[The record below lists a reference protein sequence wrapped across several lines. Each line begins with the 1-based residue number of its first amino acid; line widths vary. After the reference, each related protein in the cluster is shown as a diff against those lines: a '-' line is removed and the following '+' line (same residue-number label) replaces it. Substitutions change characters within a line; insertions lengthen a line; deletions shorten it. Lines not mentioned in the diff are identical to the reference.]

1 MAGQSLSMSKAGSM
15 VDQKLIECIPN
26 FSEGRR
32 GAVIDAIVAA
42 IGAHPVHVLN
52 VHSDADHNRTVVTF
66 AGEPDAVSSAMFAGA
81 QIAIQHIDLRHHDG
95 QHPRI
100 GAVDVVPFVP
110 LRHVSFDEA
119 VALARTFAR
128 RVGDELAIPVYLYD
142 AAALRADRR
151 DLAQIRRPQ
160 YEGLSARIDSDPHFM
175 PDSGPHTLG
184 PAGAMVVG
192 ARGPLIAFN
201 AYLDTDD
208 VETAQTIARAIRASS
223 GGLAK
228 VKALGLF
235 VNGQAQVS
243 MNLTDYRQTGLAAVM
258 DALQHHAALLQ
269 TRVTHTEIVGLVP
282 REALLAYAAA
292 QLGLSMNPNEL
303 VLEHQLGSA
312 TGDFS
317 DITFE

>member
-1 MAGQSLSMSKAGSM
+1 MAGQSLWMSKAGSM
-15 VDQKLIECIPN
+15 VEQKLIECIPN

-32 GAVIDAIVAA
+32 GPVIDAIVAA
-42 IGAHPVHVLN
+42 IRAHPVHVLN

-66 AGEPDAVSSAMFAGA
+66 AGEPDAVASAMFAGA
-81 QIAIQHIDLRHHDG
+81 QCAIQHIDLRQHRG

-110 LRHVSFDEA
+110 LRHVSADEG
-119 VALARTFAR
+119 VALARTFAQR
-128 RVGDELAIPVYLYD
+128 AGDELGIPVYLYD

-160 YEGLSARIDSDPHFM
+160 YEGLSARIDSDPHFR
-175 PDSGPHTLG
+175 PDFGPYTLG

-192 ARGPLIAFN
+192 TRGPLIAFN

-208 VETAQTIARAIRASS
+208 VETAQAIARAIRASS
-223 GGLAK
+223 GGLPH

-258 DALQHHAALLQ
+258 DAIQHHAALLH

-292 QLGLSMNPNEL
+292 QLGLPMNPGDL